1 MNDGFYMRQALALA
15 EKGLYSAHPNPR
27 VGAVIVKADQ
37 VIGQGYHQQRGLA
50 HAETIALQQAK
61 GAAQGATCYVT
72 LEPCAHTGL
81 TGPCVHA
88 LIEAKIKRCVI
99 ACEDPNPLVKGQAI
113 AALHKANIEITV
125 GVEAAAATLLNQGFF
140 QRMQQGR
147 PWVRAKVACSLDGR
161 VAMQNGE
168 SQWIT
173 GEAAREDAQ
182 HWRARS
188 GAIITGIQTILK
200 DDPAFTVRSTQL
212 LNNLV
217 LPFKPPL
224 RVILDSQLRLSPNA
238 KILTQTGP
246 ILLIIGDWITAK
258 TQQQWLQQVVLGQ
271 QITLQSLPY
280 VPNQGFDL
288 QLLLE
293 LLAQTWQINEVLVE
307 TGPKLLGSFL
317 QQQWVQT
324 LICYVA
330 PKLLGATA
338 QPLAALTMDSLSQ
351 HLALKFDEV
360 QFYGEDLRL
369 ITQVRYANQ

>member
-1 MNDGFYMRQALALA
+1 
-15 EKGLYSAHPNPR
+15 
-27 VGAVIVKADQ
+27 
-37 VIGQGYHQQRGLA
+37 
-50 HAETIALQQAK
+50 
-61 GAAQGATCYVT
+61 
-72 LEPCAHTGL
+72 
-81 TGPCVHA
+81 
-88 LIEAKIKRCVI
+88 
-99 ACEDPNPLVKGQAI
+99 
-113 AALHKANIEITV
+113 
-125 GVEAAAATLLNQGFF
+125 
-140 QRMQQGR
+140 
-147 PWVRAKVACSLDGR
+147 
-161 VAMQNGE
+161 MQNGE

-338 QPLAALTMDSLSQ
+338 QPLAALTMDRLSQ